1 MGSTC
6 IDIFT
11 YFPYS
16 NPMLNPNAPI
26 PLYQQLA
33 DRIAEQIRSGVYPPG
48 AKIPSEH
55 QLAQEHKI
63 GRPTVRQALD
73 ALVKK
78 GLIQKRRGAG
88 TFVKETPKEVD
99 LLSLAGTS
107 SAFLKRGIQ
116 TKPKILRPLKRR
128 TVQGQD
134 TNPFEG
140 KEAYSF
146 TRLTLA
152 EDLPVLI
159 EAFYLDPDVFHG
171 IDEIDMR
178 GRSLSEVVEDR
189 FYLRPIGGRQTF
201 RIATLQG
208 TLARYLGVTEDTPL
222 LQVHRT
228 LDFPV
233 KKSALFAEIHLKT
246 DVYVFSQEI
255 GGPHHG

>member
-1 MGSTC
+1 
-6 IDIFT
+6 
-11 YFPYS
+11 
-16 NPMLNPNAPI
+16 MLNPNAPM

-33 DRIAEQIRSGVYPPG
+33 DRIAEQIRDGTHPPG

-55 QLAQEHKI
+55 QLAREYRI

-73 ALVKK
+73 TLVRR
-78 GLIQKRRGAG
+78 GLLHKRRGAG
-88 TFVKETPKEVD
+88 TFVRESPREVD

-116 TKPKILRPLKRR
+116 TESKILRPLKRR
-128 TVQGQD
+128 TVRGQD
-134 TNPFEG
+134 GNPFEG
-140 KEAYSF
+140 KKPYSF
-146 TRLTLA
+146 TRLTVA

-189 FYLRPIGGRQTF
+189 FYLRPVGGRQTF
-201 RIATLQG
+201 RIATLEDS
-208 TLARYLGVTEDTPL
+208 LAKHLGVKKDTPL
-222 LQVHRT
+222 LQVHRS

-233 KKSALFAEIHLKT
+233 QKNALFA
-246 DVYVFSQEI
+246 
-255 GGPHHG
+255 